1 MIYTVLRSTAGVAHN
16 KRGGYLIM
24 VAGHLREKKGY
35 FYAVLNYT
43 DAHGNRKTKWIATG
57 LAVKGNKKRAEA
69 FLQEQR
75 RSFPGRCADYRRR
88 SFCRLHGTM
97 AYGNKE
103 FRGGDNF
110 RLILQYGQKS
120 NRAVFQRTA
129 GLPCRS
135 CRQNTSRIFT

>member
-16 KRGGYLIM
+16 KRGGSLIM

-69 FLQEQR
+69 FLQET
-75 RSFPGRCADYRRR
+75 F
-88 SFCRLHGTM
+88 F
-97 AYGNKE
+97 
-103 FRGGDNF
+103 
-110 RLILQYGQKS
+110 LQTS
-120 NRAVFQRTA
+120 WNN
-129 GLPCRS
+129 GLR
-135 CRQNTSRIFT
+135 

>member
-75 RSFPGRCADYRRR
+75 RSFQEDVPITGDVLFADFMEQWLTVIKSSVAVTTFASY
-88 SFCRLHGTM
+88 SNM
-97 AYGNKE
+97 VKKVIVPY
-103 FRGGDNF
+103 FRE
-110 RLILQYGQKS
+110 R
-120 NRAVFQRTA
+120 
-129 GLPCRS
+129 
-135 CRQNTSRIFT
+135 

>member
-1 MIYTVLRSTAGVAHN
+1 
-16 KRGGYLIM
+16 M

-75 RSFPGRCADYRRR
+75 RSSRKM
-88 SFCRLHGTM
+88 CRLQET
-97 AYGNKE
+97 
-103 FRGGDNF
+103 FF
-110 RLILQYGQKS
+110 LQTS
-120 NRAVFQRTA
+120 WNN
-129 GLPCRS
+129 GLR
-135 CRQNTSRIFT
+135 

>member
-1 MIYTVLRSTAGVAHN
+1 
-16 KRGGYLIM
+16 M
-24 VAGHLREKKGY
+24 VAGSSVIKGL

-43 DAHGNRKTKWIATG
+43 DAHRLAKQSGSQQGLRSKAT
-57 LAVKGNKKRAEA
+57 KKRAEA

-75 RSFPGRCADYRRR
+75 RSFQEDMPITGDVL
-88 SFCRLHGTM
+88 CRLHGAM

-110 RLILQYGQKS
+110 RLYS
-120 NRAVFQRTA
+120 NMVKKVSCRISENGR
-129 GLPCRS
+129 LHCRS

>member
-75 RSFPGRCADYRRR
+75 RSFQEDVPITGDVLFADFMEQWLTVIKSSVAVTTFASY
-88 SFCRLHGTM
+88 SNMVKKVLWQTFTM
-97 AYGNKE
+97 PMK
-103 FRGGDNF
+103 
-110 RLILQYGQKS
+110 
-120 NRAVFQRTA
+120 
-129 GLPCRS
+129 
-135 CRQNTSRIFT
+135 

>member
-69 FLQEQR
+69 FLQET
-75 RSFPGRCADYRRR
+75 F
-88 SFCRLHGTM
+88 F
-97 AYGNKE
+97 
-103 FRGGDNF
+103 
-110 RLILQYGQKS
+110 LQTS
-120 NRAVFQRTA
+120 WNN
-129 GLPCRS
+129 GLR
-135 CRQNTSRIFT
+135 